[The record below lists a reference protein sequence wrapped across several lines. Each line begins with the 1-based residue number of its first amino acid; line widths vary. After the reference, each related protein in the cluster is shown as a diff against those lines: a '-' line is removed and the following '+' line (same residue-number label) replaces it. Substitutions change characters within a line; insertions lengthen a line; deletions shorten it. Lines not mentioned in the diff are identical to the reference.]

1 MTKCSAKP
9 RVGRRK
15 RYCYIKRLTIVYLVS
30 VLSVNMWR
38 VKEKSNEARK
48 TSEEYDKVRE
58 IEGWKN
64 SIWIARN
71 NPKD

>member
-1 MTKCSAKP
+1 
-9 RVGRRK
+9 
-15 RYCYIKRLTIVYLVS
+15 
-30 VLSVNMWR
+30 MWR